1 MLRRVEEAAPAP
13 EAGLGLRGGGG
24 ALAAL
29 GSDESALVEA
39 TEIELSMAKEAGAC
53 DERDELWS
61 GDTHLDGCAD
71 VFGDGGWMA
80 TCGATAGKHC
90 SSGGGAGAHE

>member
-1 MLRRVEEAAPAP
+1 MLRRVDEEAAPAP
-13 EAGLGLRGGGG
+13 EAGLGLRGGSG

-39 TEIELSMAKEAGAC
+39 TEISMPKAGAC

-61 GDTHLDGCAD
+61 GDTHLDGCAE

-80 TCGATAGKHC
+80 T
-90 SSGGGAGAHE
+90 